1 MKKLSVLIMTALL
14 FCSAGSLPSQANI
27 FSVQKARIE
36 QNRLNKTTYNDI
48 KKVIDQ
54 QSAYTN
60 KYDLKGLATLYADDF
75 VNSDGF
81 NKDVY
86 FKLIEETWDI
96 YPDIVYKTDI
106 KNIEFSDNYAT
117 VFVNELPLPPLKKK
131 LAILQRLENFIQ
143 LRNVYITLK
152 NRGLSG

>member
-106 KNIEFSDNYAT
+106 KI
-117 VFVNELPLPPLKKK
+117 
-131 LAILQRLENFIQ
+131 
-143 LRNVYITLK
+143 
-152 NRGLSG
+152 